1 MIDYCYRFFCLCL
14 LSLAPYLST
23 AQTPIDWIALAD
35 IQLEEK
41 SDPEFGID
49 YFQASFGSIATFEGQ
64 EVSIKGFI
72 IPLDPLG
79 TQYVLSR
86 NPQTSCFFCGGAGP
100 ETVLKLELKP
110 SAFKRYKTD
119 TNLTF
124 KGTLK
129 LNTDTR
135 EDLLYVLE
143 EAEEF

>member
-1 MIDYCYRFFCLCL
+1 MIRYTILFLFLVSAQL
-14 LSLAPYLST
+14 GK

-35 IQLEEK
+35 IELEEK
-41 SDPEFGID
+41 TDAEFGLN
-49 YFQASFGSIATFEGQ
+49 YYEASFGPIATFEGQ
-64 EVSIKGFI
+64 EISIKGFI

-110 SAFKRYKTD
+110 TALKRYKTD

-124 KGTLK
+124 KGRLK
-129 LNTDTR
+129 LNTDTKD
-135 EDLLYVLE
+135 DLLYVLE
-143 EAEEF
+143 DAEEF